1 MPTAPSPSVA
11 PGAILYRYGLVLVVA
26 LLLGSFS
33 LMNRNFV
40 SGANAVNLLQ
50 QTASTSIAAAGLVF
64 VMVAGGID
72 ISLGSIMFLA
82 SVMVTTAS
90 NAGVG
95 LAGSFAVA
103 AGCGALVGAIN
114 GVCVAVFRVVPLI
127 VTLASLYAVRGVAL
141 SITGVQS
148 LDFFNEVGD
157 AVAYARVGG
166 LIPVVVIISAVTLA
180 ASQLVLSRTLF
191 GRQLFAIGH
200 NPAGARVTGVAVRRN
215 VFLSYVICGALAGLA
230 GMVSGAQVGSITPT
244 FSEGQEFIIITS
256 AILGGVSLFG
266 GKGSVLPGAFLG
278 VLIIMCIENGLV
290 MAGANMYLYTIVRG
304 FVIFVAVMLDCVRST
319 GELR

>member
-1 MPTAPSPSVA
+1 MPAASPKVTVA
-11 PGAILYRYGLVLVVA
+11 AAFYRYGLFVVVLF
-26 LLLGSFS
+26 LLLTFS
-33 LMNRNFV
+33 LFNRNFV

-50 QTASTSIAAAGLVF
+50 QTASTGIAASGLVF

-72 ISLGSIMFLA
+72 ISLGSTMFLSSVIVA
-82 SVMVTTAS
+82 SAA
-90 NAGVG
+90 NAGAG
-95 LAGSFAVA
+95 LWPSFAIA
-103 AGCGALVGAIN
+103 IGCGALVGVVN
-114 GVCVAVFRVVPLI
+114 GVCVALLRIVPLI

-141 SITGVQS
+141 SITGIQS
-148 LDFFNEVGD
+148 VDFFNPVGD
-157 AVAYARVGG
+157 AVAYVRLGG
-166 LIPVVVIISAVTLA
+166 VVPVVVVISAATLVL
-180 ASQLVLSRTLF
+180 SQLVLSRTLY
-191 GRQLFAIGH
+191 GRQLYAIG
-200 NPAGARVTGVAVRRN
+200 NNASGARVMGVAVRRN

-230 GMVSGAQVGSITPT
+230 GMVSGAQVGSITPS

-266 GKGSVLPGAFLG
+266 GKGTVLPGAFLG

-304 FVIFVAVMLDCVRST
+304 FVIFLAVMLDCLRNT